1 MTIFTKNSNGHLI
14 AQYKFDKSI
23 HENLIPIFNT
33 EFINYDIVDESSD
46 NMIIR
51 SIYSADLPTTI
62 SFEEQKS
69 LIEVYCINTT
79 ELTSAYNMFYNC
91 TNLTY
96 VDLRNSNFSKTN
108 SIERMFAYCTNLITI
123 DGLND
128 IDVYNVD
135 NMGGV
140 FTDCSNIQKLNIDKW
155 NVSKVTNFG
164 AIFRRCSKLT
174 ALDISKWKTVSGVIM
189 SGIFTNCTSL
199 TELDM
204 SNWDMSNANSISQ
217 MFYGCTAL
225 IKLKMAANLNQEAVT
240 TYWFGQCKLL
250 TDIQLL
256 NSDIYT
262 INKVIAELPT
272 RTASNQG
279 SLVVS
284 KLDESINTST
294 ADSKYWVVS
303 LDPTNI
309 KQLYL
314 NNVLVDNLYIG
325 DVEITKVYLGD
336 ILVYENKQASNNR
349 DTLYNEFTS
358 TLFILKEDALS
369 YDEEELALN
378 INNDIIKVSYD
389 EENLNIGGD
398 K

>member
-1 MTIFTKNSNGHLI
+1 MTIFTKNSNGYLI

-33 EFINYDIVDESSD
+33 EFINYDIIDEPSD
-46 NMIIR
+46 NIIIR
-51 SIYSADLPTTI
+51 SIYSTDLPTTI

-69 LIEVYCINTT
+69 LIEVYCVNTT

-96 VDLRNSNFSKTN
+96 VDLRNSNFSKVN

-128 IDVYNVD
+128 IDVSNVD

-140 FTDCSNIQKLNIDKW
+140 FTDCSNIQKLNVDKW

-164 AIFRRCSKLT
+164 AIFRRCPKLT
-174 ALDISKWKTVSGVIM
+174 TLDVSKWNTSRGVIM
-189 SGIFTNCTSL
+189 SGIFTNCTGL
-199 TELDM
+199 TEIDM
-204 SNWDMSNANSISQ
+204 SSWDMSHTNSVSQ
-217 MFYGCTAL
+217 MFYGCSAL
-225 IKLKMAANLNQEAVT
+225 MKLKMSANLNQEAVT
-240 TYWFGQCKLL
+240 TYWFGKCNSLIDVLL
-250 TDIQLL
+250 VDF
-256 NSDIYT
+256 DIYT
-262 INKVIAELPT
+262 INKVIEELPT
-272 RTASNQG
+272 KTASNQG
-279 SLVVS
+279 SLMVS

-294 ADSKYWVVS
+294 ADSKYWIIS

-309 KQLYL
+309 RHLYL
-314 NNVLVDNLYIG
+314 NNVLVNNLYVG
-325 DVEITKVYLGD
+325 EVEVTKMYLGD
-336 ILVYENKQASNNR
+336 ILVYENKQASNNK
-349 DTLYNEFTS
+349 DTLYNEFTGI
-358 TLFILKEDALS
+358 LFILKEHGLS

-378 INNDIIKVSYD
+378 INNNIIKVSYD

>member
-1 MTIFTKNSNGHLI
+1 MTIFTKNSNGYLI

-33 EFINYDIVDESSD
+33 GFINYDIIDESS
-46 NMIIR
+46 NNYIIR
-51 SIYSADLPTTI
+51 SIYSANLPTTI
-62 SFEEQKS
+62 SFEGQTS

-79 ELTSAYNMFYNC
+79 KLTSAYNMFYNC

-96 VDLRNSNFSKTN
+96 VDLRNSNFSKVE

-128 IDVYNVD
+128 IDVSNVN

-140 FTDCSNIQKLNIDKW
+140 FTDCSNIQELNLDKW

-164 AIFRRCSKLT
+164 AMFRRCPKLT
-174 ALDISKWKTVSGVIM
+174 VLDVSKWKTVSGVIM

-199 TELDM
+199 TEIDM
-204 SNWDMSNANSISQ
+204 SKWDMSNANSVSQ
-217 MFYGCTAL
+217 MFYGCRAL
-225 IKLKMAANLNQEAVT
+225 MKLKMAANLNQEADT
-240 TYWFGQCKLL
+240 TYWFGNCNSLI
-250 TDIQLL
+250 DVQLI
-256 NSDIYT
+256 NFDIYT
-262 INKVIAELPT
+262 INKVIEGLPT
-272 RTASNQG
+272 KTASNQG
-279 SLVVS
+279 SLVVY

-294 ADSKYWVVS
+294 ADSKYWIVS
-303 LDPTNI
+303 LAPNI

-314 NNVLVDNLYIG
+314 NNVLVENLYIG
-325 DVEITKVYLGD
+325 EVEIAAMYLGD

-358 TLFILKEDALS
+358 TLFVLKEHALS
-369 YDEEELALN
+369 YDEEEPALN
-378 INNDIIKVSYD
+378 INNDIVVVNYD